1 MDLRIHVTDAAI
13 GLRRASKTEEMW
25 TKNTPRYLVLITVLY
40 FIKYSVVELYYRK
53 KHRERFFE
61 KYSHARVLL
70 IDGGAVKKIL
80 ATVRERTNPTTWNHI
95 FKLQRQNRGA

>member
-40 FIKYSVVELYYRK
+40 FIKYSVVELLITIEK
-53 KHRERFFE
+53 TLHRDIFSE
-61 KYSHARVLL
+61 KCSHVHEYCSS
-70 IDGGAVKKIL
+70 I
-80 ATVRERTNPTTWNHI
+80 EE
-95 FKLQRQNRGA
+95 Q